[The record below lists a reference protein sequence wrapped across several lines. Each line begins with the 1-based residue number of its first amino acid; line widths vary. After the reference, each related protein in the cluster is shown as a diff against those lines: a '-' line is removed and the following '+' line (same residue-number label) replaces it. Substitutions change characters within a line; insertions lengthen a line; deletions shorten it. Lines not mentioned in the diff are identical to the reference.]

1 MRIASIVSLV
11 LFVSS
16 ATVTE
21 ACRCRQPPPPK
32 TALKQSAAVF
42 AGEVTAIEPAGRQ
55 LSVTFKITTTWKG
68 TKGKTITVKTNASS
82 AACGCSFKKGTKYL
96 VYCPKSKARTLSTNL
111 CTRTKAYA
119 AAKADLKAL
128 GDGKKP

>member
-1 MRIASIVSLV
+1 MRIATLSILA

-16 ATVTE
+16 ATIAE

-32 TALKQSAAVF
+32 VAMKKAAAVF
-42 AGEVTAIEPAGRQ
+42 AGEVTAIETAGRQ
-55 LSVTFKITTTWKG
+55 NKVTFTITETWKG
-68 TKGKTITVKTNASS
+68 TKGKTVTVTTNTSS
-82 AACGCSFKKGTKYL
+82 AACGCSFKKGKKYL
-96 VYCPKSKARTLSTNL
+96 IYAGKSGKGLSTNL

-128 GDGKKP
+128 GDGMKPK